1 MMKDATMAMMTVA
14 WLAAAA
20 WGAELRPGDVKLEDM
35 KLTIMPLQES
45 VMIESLPVIH
55 GRWDGELKAGEL
67 SYSGPVMLPG
77 VAWVSGALRPKSLVV
92 TPAHNP
98 QVKLVEGTDYAV
110 DWDLWSVAGLP
121 GSQYAG
127 QKCHFEYDYTKTRLD
142 LVEQTAA
149 GKVVVK
155 KGVEDK
161 SEPQLPEA
169 DAGATPLLSVYL
181 PPNTMKLTME
191 NINLIDPAYKGV
203 PPVANTA
210 VLQTARDRMAAG
222 KPVTIVFLG
231 DSITAQPATD
241 FRDGQGSYVDRFAKW
256 LERTHPQSKVV
267 VTPKNKV
274 VPAAD
279 RQIVVVK
286 AGVGG
291 DDTRSALKR
300 FATDVTAHQ
309 PDVVSIMLGVNDNNR
324 GKSGNS
330 VPPAEYKKNL
340 ETMVDKAQASGAAV
354 ILMTPSMK
362 NLKWI
367 AAVGNMGDYAAAMR
381 EVAQAKHCCLV
392 DNYRGWQDAGRQGLN
407 YMVLLGTCLN
417 HPIDQGHQI
426 FFKGL
431 IAAFEKHEAND

>member
-1 MMKDATMAMMTVA
+1 MMKETTMAMVTVA
-14 WLAAAA
+14 GLAAAA
-20 WGAELRPGDVKLEDM
+20 WGAVLTPADVKLEGM
-35 KLTIMPLQES
+35 KLTIMPLHES
-45 VMIESLPVIH
+45 VMIASLPVTH
-55 GRWDGELKAGEL
+55 GRWDGELKAGPL
-67 SYSGPVMLPG
+67 SYDGPVMLPG

-92 TPAHNP
+92 TPADKP
-98 QVKLVEGTDYAV
+98 QVKLVEGADYAV

-121 GSQYAG
+121 GSPYAG
-127 QKCHFEYDYTKTRLD
+127 RKCHFEYDYTKTRLD
-142 LVEQTAA
+142 LMERTAA
-149 GKVVVK
+149 GKVVLK

-161 SEPQLPEA
+161 CEPQLPEA

-203 PPVANTA
+203 PPVANRA
-210 VLQTARDRMAAG
+210 VLQTARDKMAAG

-231 DSITAQPATD
+231 DSITAQTAAD
-241 FRDGQGSYVDRFAKW
+241 FRDGKGSYVDRFVKW
-256 LERTHPQSKVV
+256 LEIMYPQSKVV
-267 VTPKNKV
+267 VTPKDKV
-274 VPAAD
+274 VQAAD

-291 DDTRSALKR
+291 DDTPRALQR
-300 FATDVTAHQ
+300 FAADVTAHR

-324 GKSGNS
+324 GQSGNS
-330 VPPAEYKKNL
+330 VPPAAYKKNL

-362 NLKWI
+362 NLKWT
-367 AAVGNMGDYAAAMR
+367 ATVGNMGDYAAAMR
-381 EVAQAKHCCLV
+381 QVAQAKHCCLV

-417 HPIDQGHQI
+417 HPIDRGHQI

-431 IAAFEKHEAND
+431 VAAFEKDAAND